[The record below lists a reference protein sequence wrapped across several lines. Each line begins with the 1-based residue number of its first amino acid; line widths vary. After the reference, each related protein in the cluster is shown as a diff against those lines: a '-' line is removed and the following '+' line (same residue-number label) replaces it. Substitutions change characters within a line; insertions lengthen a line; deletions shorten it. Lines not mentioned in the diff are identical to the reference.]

1 MTLVIIGACGMP
13 HGPDIADSVR
23 NTGWGFR
30 LHWPGPCR
38 SEVTKSDFVVFGDV
52 LGGAFGSKAQDQGQG
67 QGSQVVDRCIEAL
80 AGVHGDDDGADDGG
94 AAGGIGRGDAKRPL
108 KDHPTVLETPRK

>member
-1 MTLVIIGACGMP
+1 VG
-13 HGPDIADSVR
+13 
-23 NTGWGFR
+23 
-30 LHWPGPCR
+30 CR
-38 SEVTKSDFVVFGDV
+38 TDLILQIQFVLQVGVFGFTGPVHAVQKLHKADFLVFGEV
-52 LGGAFGSKAQDQGQG
+52 LGGSFGSKAQDQD